1 MAENDV
7 VRCPHCGNV
16 LVPPAGPHYAGQT
29 MGCTVCGQTVA
40 IGPPAPGAAVPG
52 ATVQGAAAPPPQ
64 PAYSPPGVATS
75 PLGYGVPPPKS
86 SGKKVLLIV
95 LVCLAAA
102 AIPFCACMVSILL
115 PSLNRAR
122 EQANRVKCA
131 SNLRQVGMAVMMY
144 ANENRGEFPDT
155 MERILTTQDVN
166 STVFCCPS
174 SSDSPAPGA
183 NAQAQAA
190 NLSKGGHLSYV
201 YVGKGMSMRMNP
213 ATTGDVVIAYEPMTN
228 HNNDGSNFLFAD
240 GHVEFFGKG
249 QAAQIITDVQAGTNP
264 PRVKAQPGY

>member
-1 MAENDV
+1 MAETDV

-16 LVPPAGPHYAGQT
+16 LVPPAGPRFAGQT
-29 MGCTVCGQTVA
+29 MSCTVCGQTVA
-40 IGPPAPGAAVPG
+40 IGPPAPGVAPG
-52 ATVQGAAAPPPQ
+52 APALAAAAPPPQ
-64 PAYSPPGVATS
+64 PAYSPPGVPTS

-95 LVCLAAA
+95 LVCLLAAA
-102 AIPFCACMVSILL
+102 VPFCACMVSILL

-131 SNLRQVGMAVMMY
+131 SNLRMIGQGIQMY
-144 ANENRGEFPDT
+144 ANENRGQFPDT
-155 MERILTTQDVN
+155 MERILTTQDLTAEMFV
-166 STVFCCPS
+166 CPS
-174 SSDSPAPGA
+174 SSDTAAPGA
-183 NAQAQAA
+183 NLQAQAA

-201 YVGKGMSMRMNP
+201 YVGKGMSMNMNP
-213 ATTGDVVIAYEPMTN
+213 STMGDVVLAYEPMTN

-264 PRVKAQPGY
+264 PRAKASPGY

>member
-1 MAENDV
+1 
-7 VRCPHCGNV
+7 
-16 LVPPAGPHYAGQT
+16 
-29 MGCTVCGQTVA
+29 
-40 IGPPAPGAAVPG
+40 
-52 ATVQGAAAPPPQ
+52 
-64 PAYSPPGVATS
+64 
-75 PLGYGVPPPKS
+75 LGYGVPPPKS

-95 LVCLAAA
+95 LVCLLAAA
-102 AIPFCACMVSILL
+102 VPFCACMVSILL

-131 SNLRQVGMAVMMY
+131 SNLRLIGQGVMMY
-144 ANENRGEFPDT
+144 ANENRGQFPDT
-155 MERILTTQDVN
+155 MERILTTQDLTNV
-166 STVFCCPS
+166 VFCCPS
-174 SSDSPAPGA
+174 SSDSPAPGG

-201 YVGKGMSMRMNP
+201 YVGKGMNMDTNINP
-213 ATTGDVVIAYEPMTN
+213 RTMGDVVVAYEPMTN

-264 PRVKAQPGY
+264 PRAKASPGY